1 VIPSVVVFPFTTV
14 TLVCGPVGT
23 GVTLRSPTATAG
35 TGAEATLALGA
46 SASFFVA
53 AAGTAA
59 AGAAAAGFSSF
70 LGSATFLGSA
80 AGFGASSF
88 GFSAL
93 LSSLVANAK
102 RPTLG
107 YYFFFYPRFKE
118 AWN

>member
-1 VIPSVVVFPFTTV
+1 MIPSVVVFPFTTV

-35 TGAEATLALGA
+35 TGAEATLAFGA
-46 SASFFVA
+46 SASFFGA
-53 AAGTAA
+53 AAGAA
-59 AGAAAAGFSSF
+59 AAAAGFSSF